1 MKLPLMGRPGA
12 RPATP
17 ELDFVAR
24 RHAPGWLGW
33 LLLAVGA
40 VAAFASFDRWQT
52 TEDEVAALR
61 DDNRRAARKAEQAR
75 VLARREQDDPALR
88 ARIDVARKLSLQRA
102 REWQPLFAEL
112 EARGKEDVALL
123 SVEPDAARGVL
134 RVTGEARDL
143 NALFAYAESFA
154 DAQAVGAPRIEV
166 FELKDRNGLQVVA
179 FSLRLQWRGA

>member
-1 MKLPLMGRPGA
+1 MKLPSMGRPGVR
-12 RPATP
+12 RPPTP
-17 ELDFVAR
+17 ELDFVQR

-112 EARGKEDVALL
+112 EARGKDVALL

-154 DAQAVGAPRIEV
+154 DAHAVGAPRIEV
-166 FELKDRNGLQVVA
+166 FELKERDGLQVVA

>member
-1 MKLPLMGRPGA
+1 MGRPGA

-88 ARIDVARKLSLQRA
+88 ARIDVARKLSLLRA